1 MGNVADDETRVILR
15 KLAWFVPSFYV
26 LFYAVAALYLA
37 ALGVSFDHLGAAPF
51 LFDDDDFKPLLRE
64 AGQADR
70 QLPLGAPRLPH
81 PPFNTRRIIH
91 HRHPRPNPSEGV
103 NEAASVASRGRS
115 RSNIRCR
122 RRCIRVL

>member
-26 LFYAVAALYLA
+26 LFYSVATLYLA

-70 QLPLGAPRLPH
+70 QLPLGAPRSPH
-81 PPFNTRRIIH
+81 PPFNTRRIALTRVRTLAREATKVASFRERVPDQASGAAH
-91 HRHPRPNPSEGV
+91 
-103 NEAASVASRGRS
+103 AASV
-115 RSNIRCR
+115 CPE
-122 RRCIRVL
+122 L